1 MPWSPAH
8 EAHAIERVSASIFF
22 SEAVPTKGW
31 AVISAKA
38 QVAFQ
43 NAGFTTITP
52 PIATPVPGLG
62 QPFQIMIGPNGVQ
75 TAGGEGRIYQ
85 VLDGVDLREE
95 VHLFRDRL
103 VYNAT
108 RYAGWASFW
117 GRIESLILPLFED
130 FNALVN
136 PSIAKLEYWDR
147 FNFDGNPSDV
157 NFRELISPISKYMP
171 AFLAESTDLVHAHI
185 GYFDAA
191 PAGHK
196 RLVNANADAIDL
208 MVPSSEGELK
218 PVRSLG
224 LYSLVQDQ
232 LTQDRGSV
240 FGKPELISTFDEL
253 HTTLKDVVGDI
264 ITSDMADRIS
274 LKAPE

>member
-22 SEAVPTKGW
+22 SEPVPTKSW
-31 AVISAKA
+31 SVISAKA
-38 QVAFQ
+38 QAVFQ
-43 NAGFTTITP
+43 NAGFTTVMPSIPSP
-52 PIATPVPGLG
+52 PPGLG
-62 QPFQIMIGPNGVQ
+62 QPFQILIGPSGVQ
-75 TAGGEGRIYQ
+75 TSGGEGRIFQ
-85 VLDGVDLREE
+85 VLDGPELREE

-117 GRIESLILPLFED
+117 GRIESLVVPFFED
-130 FNALVN
+130 FIVSVN
-136 PSIAKLEYWDR
+136 PSITKLEYWDR
-147 FNFDGNPSDV
+147 FNFDGEPDDV
-157 NFRELISPISKYMP
+157 NFRELISTKSKFMP
-171 AFLAESTDLVHAHI
+171 SFLAESKNLAHAHV
-185 GYFDAA
+185 GYFSAA
-191 PAGHK
+191 PVGHK

-208 MVPSSEGELK
+208 MVPSPDGELK

-232 LTQDRGSV
+232 LTPQRGSEIA
-240 FGKPELISTFDEL
+240 KAELISTFDEL
-253 HTTLKDVVGDI
+253 HTILKDVVGDI
-264 ITSDMADRIS
+264 ITNDMADRIS